1 MDYAK
6 SLSQRLAAPVSKCV
20 SASASM
26 TQQLLAGP
34 APPPRPYRVCN
45 WDRSLRKGIMARSLA
60 ELLPQ
65 AQSALG
71 MSGPISLVLDEDG
84 TAVETESFFRTL
96 EEGTVLMA
104 LSKEQS
110 WVASKTPGYQLGLS
124 RKPHRR
130 IDVACV
136 TFDLY
141 KTNPKDLGC
150 LNVKATLYG
159 NYSMSYDLRCYGAR
173 RLVKEALR
181 WTLFTMQATGHVLLG
196 TSCYMQQLLD
206 ATEEQKEEENRE
218 NTLALSNL
226 LPRSLPALPRSLPAL
241 PYRKMLQ

>member
-6 SLSQRLAAPVSKCV
+6 SLSQRLAAPV
-20 SASASM
+20 ASM

-45 WDRSLRKGIMARSLA
+45 WDRSVRKGVMAPSLA
-60 ELLPQ
+60 ELLR
-65 AQSALG
+65 QSALALPA
-71 MSGPISLVLDEDG
+71 PIVLVLDEDG

-96 EEGTVLMA
+96 EENTALMA
-104 LSKEQS
+104 LSKEQT
-110 WVASKTPGYQLGLS
+110 WTAPKVREPLRGVGDRGPAP
-124 RKPHRR
+124 PRR

-141 KTNPKDLGC
+141 KTHPKDLGC

-159 NYSMSYDLRCYGAR
+159 SYTMSYDLRCYGAR
-173 RLVKEALR
+173 RLMKEALR
-181 WTLFTMQATGHVLLG
+181 WGLFTMQATGHVLLG

-206 ATEEQKEEENRE
+206 ATEEEQKEEEKNP
-218 NTLALSNL
+218 LPLQSL
-226 LPRSLPALPRSLPAL
+226 LPCSLPAL
-241 PYRKMLQ
+241 PYKKMLQ

>member
-1 MDYAK
+1 GYAGSRDTPIPA
-6 SLSQRLAAPVSKCV
+6 SLPRCV

-45 WDRSLRKGIMARSLA
+45 GDRSLRKGVMAASLA
-60 ELLPQ
+60 ELLRQ
-65 AQSALG
+65 AQSALALPA
-71 MSGPISLVLDEDG
+71 PIALVLDEDG

-96 EEGTVLMA
+96 EQGTALMA
-104 LSKEQS
+104 LSKGQT
-110 WVASKTPGYQLGLS
+110 WAAPKTRGYQVSLS
-124 RKPHRR
+124 RKPPRR

-141 KTNPKDLGC
+141 KTHPKDLGC

-159 NYSMSYDLRCYGAR
+159 TYSMSYDLRCHGAR
-173 RLVKEALR
+173 RLLKEALR
-181 WTLFTMQATGHVLLG
+181 WGLFTMQATGHVLLG

-206 ATEEQKEEENRE
+206 ATEEEQKEEEK
-218 NTLALSNL
+218 SP
-226 LPRSLPALPRSLPAL
+226 LPLQNILPCSLPAL
-241 PYRKMLQ
+241 PYKKMLQ

>member
-6 SLSQRLAAPVSKCV
+6 SLSLRLAAPVSKCV

-26 TQQLLAGP
+26 TQQLLSSP
-34 APPPRPYRVCN
+34 APRPRPFRVCN
-45 WDRSLRKGIMARSLA
+45 WDRSLRKGIMAHSLA
-60 ELLPQ
+60 ELLRQ
-65 AQSALG
+65 AQSALLAP
-71 MSGPISLVLDEDG
+71 GPVSLVLDEDG
-84 TAVETESFFRTL
+84 TVVETEAFFRTL

-104 LSKEQS
+104 LSKGQT
-110 WVASKTPGYQLGLS
+110 WAPSKTPGYQLSLS
-124 RKPHRR
+124 RKPPRR

-141 KTNPKDLGC
+141 KTNPRDLGC

-159 NYSMSYDLRCYGAR
+159 TYSMRKEGCSPPSSLPR
-173 RLVKEALR
+173 EALR

-206 ATEEQKEEENRE
+206 ATEEQKETE
-218 NTLALSNL
+218 TSPALQSL
-226 LPRSLPALPRSLPAL
+226 LPCSLPPLPR
-241 PYRKMLQ
+241 RKTLQ

>member
-6 SLSQRLAAPVSKCV
+6 SLSLRLADPISKCV

-26 TQQLLAGP
+26 TQQLLSSA
-34 APPPRPYRVCN
+34 ARPRPYRVCS
-45 WDRSLRKGIMARSLA
+45 WDRSVRKGLVARSLA
-60 ELLPQ
+60 ELLSQ
-65 AQSALG
+65 VQSTLLAPG
-71 MSGPISLVLDEDG
+71 AVALVLEEDG
-84 TAVETESFFRTL
+84 TAVETESFFETL

-104 LSKEQS
+104 LSEGQTWCPRKS
-110 WVASKTPGYQLGLS
+110 PGYQLSLS
-124 RKPHRR
+124 HKPRRR

-159 NYSMSYDLRCYGAR
+159 TYSMSYDLRCYGAR
-173 RLVKEALR
+173 RLMKEALR

-206 ATEEQKEEENRE
+206 ATEEPKEEAGESAPALQSL
-218 NTLALSNL
+218 LAQSL
-226 LPRSLPALPRSLPAL
+226 LPPR
-241 PYRKMLQ
+241 KTLQ